1 MKDKKPNTPQKKEK
15 QEKPVP
21 KKCVCGAMPISVT
34 KRGGLMLSC
43 PNPVKCP
50 GNFRTRWVK
59 GELTAIT
66 EWNCFVSE
74 FKHTAKEK
82 RC

>member
-1 MKDKKPNTPQKKEK
+1 MKDKNDKTEKKK
-15 QEKPVP
+15 QEKPIP
-21 KKCVCGAMPISVT
+21 KKCVCGAMPVSVT

-50 GNFRTRWVK
+50 GNLRTRWVK
-59 GELTAIT
+59 EELTAIV
-66 EWNCFVSE
+66 EWNCVVSE
-74 FKHTAKEK
+74 FKHIAKEN